1 MAGRV
6 FIITGRQRL
15 SRLSRAD
22 FTFSISQRDANH
34 DATHG
39 FTQLEIATGTV
50 YVCIVAGHARGRDRH
65 IGVHSRDHVKET
77 GKGPFEDAKG
87 EVGGARYSTFDYAVF
102 DRNRPEP
109 HQPPVDEARM
119 WERMERFLA
128 AVPAAEKA
136 GVRLALPDDPPIPEP
151 LAGVAQICSTL
162 EQFRRI
168 FFEIAPS
175 DSNCMLFCQGCM
187 TELWDRRGST
197 TPSPGLKGQR
207 SPGCTSATSAANC
220 RGSPRSSSTRAR
232 WTCGGRWR
240 STGTTGLTGR
250 TPRGRQAGC

>member
-22 FTFSISQRDANH
+22 FTFSISPRDANH

-50 YVCIVAGHARGRDRH
+50 YVRIVAGHARGRDRH
-65 IGVHSRDHVKET
+65 IGVHGRDHVKET

-109 HQPPVDEARM
+109 HQPPVDEAQM
-119 WERMERFLA
+119 WARMERFLA

-136 GVRLALPDDPPIPEP
+136 GVRLALHPDDPPIPEP

-168 FFEIAPS
+168 FFETAPS
-175 DSNCMLFCQGCM
+175 ESNCMLFCQGCM
-187 TELWDRRGST
+187 TELLGPERVYDAIAEMASKDKDRLGAL
-197 TPSPGLKGQR
+197 PQR
-207 SPGCTSATSAANC
+207 ARPVAA
-220 RGSPRSSSTRAR
+220 GSPRSSSTRGR

-240 STGTTGLTGR
+240 STGTTGSMGR
-250 TPRGRQAGC
+250 T